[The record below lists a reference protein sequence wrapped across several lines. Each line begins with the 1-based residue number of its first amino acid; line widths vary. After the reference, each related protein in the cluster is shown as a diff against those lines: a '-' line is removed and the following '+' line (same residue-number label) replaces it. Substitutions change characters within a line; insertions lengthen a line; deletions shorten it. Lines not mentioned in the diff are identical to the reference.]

1 MSLTEKD
8 HNCARGGGE
17 EGRKGGRGGG
27 EGVTSEVNF
36 SQGTVSLAA
45 SNHFQAH
52 HDCRKPLAAFSFE
65 ILENEP
71 ALR

>member
-8 HNCARGGGE
+8 HNCARGGRE
-17 EGRKGGRGGG
+17 AGG

-36 SQGTVSLAA
+36 RQGTVSLAA

-65 ILENEP
+65 ILKNEP